1 MVLKDWKSEIM
12 DKKNNTRNIILL
24 ALCVVVTITIVCIFI
39 FGNKKS
45 DNKKSVDSKKET
57 YADTK
62 KDEEIKSDN
71 SEVTDTSLTDS
82 LESTLVPAQEPS
94 SEVVTDVQSESL
106 TDSEINSESV
116 TNETGIQSAN
126 TGNEQPVS
134 DRQGI
139 SVYNDDVKIVFFDE
153 SGLYVYDQDINTLT
167 GFFDFSNIKYGAGT
181 YIQSDYDGSHIYII
195 DDNGSK
201 FIYDTMTDSFVTSDF
216 NPEDINKW
224 VGSPSYI
231 YTSSMFQYDFN
242 VGNE

>member
-1 MVLKDWKSEIM
+1 M

-139 SVYNDDVKIVFFDE
+139 SVYNENIKIFGSAFVENNKD
-153 SGLYVYDQDINTLT
+153 
-167 GFFDFSNIKYGAGT
+167 KYGAGT

-201 FIYDTMTDSFVTSDF
+201 FIYDTMTDSFVTADF